1 MTKEEEFA
9 EYYAAHYRQVR
20 GFCRQLLGSTEQG
33 EDAAQEA
40 FVRAY
45 RAFAQRDPA
54 QPFIAWIMRIARNHC
69 LDLLRRRRHEPA
81 LFGDETL
88 ETAAAEAPD
97 AGGLLRAALTMER
110 AAAVNAAV
118 AKLPERYRVPLALAY
133 YADADYDDIA
143 TTLAITRNH
152 VGVLLCRAKQLLRRS
167 LAGEDEDAAS
177 EASRASAAP
186 AAAGG
191 GRALSPKETL

>member
-1 MTKEEEFA
+1 MRKEEAFA
-9 EYYAAHYRQVR
+9 EHYAAHYRQVR
-20 GFCRQLLGSTEQG
+20 GFCRQLLGSTERG

-45 RAFAQRDPA
+45 RAFATRDPA

-69 LDLLRRRRHEPA
+69 LDLLRRRSHEPA
-81 LFGDETL
+81 LYGDETI

-97 AGGLLRAALTMER
+97 ADGLGTALTIER

-143 TTLAITRNH
+143 TTLGITRNH
-152 VGVLLCRAKQLLRRS
+152 VGVLLCRAKQLLRKS
-167 LAGEDEDAAS
+167 LAESDTTDELRPAS
-177 EASRASAAP
+177 GVAVP
-186 AAAGG
+186 AAR
-191 GRALSPKETL
+191 GRAALPKETL